1 MTSGSKGKH
10 PSQRSTTER
19 TRLLGVGA
27 FLVIAILF
35 AILNLHTV
43 SVNWI
48 VTTTHTALTLVIVV
62 AFLLG
67 AGVGALITR
76 RRVGSGG
83 PSRSRPEH

>member
-1 MTSGSKGKH
+1 M
-10 PSQRSTTER
+10 
-19 TRLLGVGA
+19 LGIGA
-27 FLVIAILF
+27 FLVIATLF

-48 VTTTHTALTLVIVV
+48 VTTTHTALTLVIIV

-76 RRVGSGG
+76 RRAGAGNR
-83 PSRSRPEH
+83 PRSRPER

>member
-1 MTSGSKGKH
+1 MASESTGKH
-10 PSQRSTTER
+10 RSQRSTTER
-19 TRLLGVGA
+19 TRLLGIGA

-48 VTTTHTALTLVIVV
+48 VTTTHTALTLVIIV

-67 AGVGALITR
+67 AGVGALITHR
-76 RRVGSGG
+76 RAAGNPPR
-83 PSRSRPEH
+83 SRSER